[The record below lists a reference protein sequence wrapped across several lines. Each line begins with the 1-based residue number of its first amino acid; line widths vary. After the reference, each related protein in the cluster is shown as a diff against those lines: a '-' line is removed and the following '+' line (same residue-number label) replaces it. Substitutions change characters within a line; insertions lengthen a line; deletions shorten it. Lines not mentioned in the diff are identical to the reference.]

1 MDMRDVYLFH
11 AKDILR
17 MSYYSE
23 YLKSREEVK
32 EITENKYR
40 EDIDLCKQSIN
51 ELTNL
56 WMNISSYKKNS
67 IEHDIGPEFVIT
79 LTMHKIILMFGA
91 ILNLNLVGH
100 YTEATALQRSIIED
114 FEYLLFFHYYPDKVP
129 DFIQG
134 KVKNEEVM
142 KKLHEKS
149 REVNTFLKSYPE
161 LAEIY
166 NIPKIF
172 TPYQISDQY
181 SFLSKFVHPSGIS
194 LKDYF
199 IFDED
204 ERRPYV
210 KLHPI
215 FHPNDSQN
223 NISTLTSYIGVII
236 HLLKE
241 MYPVTIE
248 NLGVGSDSDAALNRI
263 HNRIKELRSRR
274 PVKLLG

>member
-1 MDMRDVYLFH
+1 MRDVFLFL

-23 YLKSREEVK
+23 YIESREDVK
-32 EITENKYR
+32 EITENKFR

-56 WMNISSYKKNS
+56 WMNISSYNISK
-67 IEHDIGPEFVIT
+67 EHDIGPEFVIT
-79 LTMHKIILMFGA
+79 LTMHKIILMLGA

-114 FEYLLFFHYYPDKVP
+114 FECLLFFNYFPDEVP

-134 KVKNEEVM
+134 SVKITDIVT
-142 KKLHEKS
+142 KLHEKS
-149 REVNTFLKSYPE
+149 RGVNHFIKSDPE

-166 NIPKIF
+166 NNSKIF
-172 TPYQISDQY
+172 TPYHISDQY
-181 SFLSKFVHPSGIS
+181 NFLSQFVHPSGIS

-199 IFDED
+199 VFDED
-204 ERRPYV
+204 EGRPYV

-223 NISTLTSYIGVII
+223 NISTLTMQIGVII
-236 HLLKE
+236 HIALW
-241 MYPVTIE
+241 TIRK
-248 NLGVGSDSDAALNRI
+248 NL
-263 HNRIKELRSRR
+263 
-274 PVKLLG
+274 